1 MLDLQVLYLVQNLS
15 LASVKYTSV
24 LPFWYRLTRAGSP
37 GQRAIKWACVCV
49 GTESAAGSL
58 GNFSYFQFHF
68 PSFLMPVCGVG
79 VCPKELEKIASS
91 DEHFAVHKLLCSFVY
106 VHKESASLCTMSL
119 YAATNSSSLFI
130 M

>member
-1 MLDLQVLYLVQNLS
+1 
-15 LASVKYTSV
+15 
-24 LPFWYRLTRAGSP
+24 
-37 GQRAIKWACVCV
+37 VCV

-79 VCPKELEKIASS
+79 VCPKEPEKIASS
-91 DEHFAVHKLLCSFVY
+91 DKHFAVHKLLCSFAS
-106 VHKESASLCTMSL
+106 VHKETASLCTMSL